1 MFSREV
7 KTVLHRSFALAHR
20 LNHRSVTLEH
30 LVLEMLAEPPI
41 VDRLLELSVDVYAI
55 RDNLR
60 LALKK
65 LDAGTGD
72 DDQDAQPTGELQG
85 VMHEAILD
93 ARAAC
98 HLQVSLL
105 DLLAVVLK
113 TRGDLAAG
121 R

>member
-1 MFSREV
+1 MLSKKV

-20 LNHRSVTLEH
+20 LDHRCVSLDH
-30 LVLEMLAEPPI
+30 LVLEMLAEPSI
-41 VDRLLELSVDVYAI
+41 IDRLLELSIDAYAV

-60 LALKK
+60 LALEK
-65 LDAGTGD
+65 LDARTEGE
-72 DDQDAQPTGELQG
+72 DAQPTDELEA
-85 VMHEAILD
+85 VLNNAILD

-113 TRGDLAAG
+113 TRGDLASH
-121 R
+121 